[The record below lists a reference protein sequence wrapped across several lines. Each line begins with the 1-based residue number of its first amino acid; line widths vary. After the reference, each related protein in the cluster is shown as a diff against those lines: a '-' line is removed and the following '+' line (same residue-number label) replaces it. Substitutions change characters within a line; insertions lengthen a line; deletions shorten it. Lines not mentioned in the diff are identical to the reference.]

1 MADDVTTSDGD
12 AGSPQRF
19 HPPGRFPTTG
29 DLADVLARA
38 TADGRPHEEV
48 AADGPPEATERV
60 AGRVMLWRH
69 MGKRLFG
76 TLQDGSGRLQVSLF
90 RDEMDPDTYRSLAKG
105 VRLGD
110 FIGVEGYGYITGKGE
125 PTVGAREVTV
135 LQRALE
141 PMPDKWA
148 GVVDTDVRYRKRY
161 LDLLGNPESRRRFE
175 VRSRLI
181 THIRRWLD
189 DRGFLEVETP
199 MLQAAASGAAARP
212 FSTHHNA
219 LDRDFYLRISPETF
233 LKRVVAGGFDR
244 VYEIGRNFRNEGIDS
259 SHLQEFTML
268 EWYAAYWD
276 YTDNMTAVR
285 DLIVSALESVVGTT
299 VVEVDGVT
307 IDFGAEWPVID
318 YRSAVCD
325 ATGIDLAAVRDV
337 DALKVAIA
345 ERGIADDLDDAPSY
359 AALVDLLYKR
369 TVRPSLVQPC
379 FLVHHPAELVP
390 LARRNDDDPD
400 VLDMFQVVV
409 AGWEIVKAYSELVDP
424 VEQEERL
431 LEQVR
436 MREAGD
442 DETMMMEDDFIEA
455 MRHGMPPMSGL
466 GLGIDRFVALATG
479 APTLRDV
486 VLFPLLREAAPVGDD
501 ASASD
506 TASVDPADD

>member
-1 MADDVTTSDGD
+1 M
-12 AGSPQRF
+12 
-19 HPPGRFPTTG
+19 
-29 DLADVLARA
+29 
-38 TADGRPHEEV
+38 
-48 AADGPPEATERV
+48 
-60 AGRVMLWRH
+60 
-69 MGKRLFG
+69 
-76 TLQDGSGRLQVSLF
+76 QVSLF
-90 RDEMDPDTYRSLAKG
+90 RDEMDPDVYRELAKG
-105 VRLGD
+105 VRMGD
-110 FIGVEGYGYITGKGE
+110 FIGVEGYRYITGKGE
-125 PTVGAREVTV
+125 PTLGARTVTV
-135 LQRALE
+135 LQRSLE

-161 LDLLGNPESRRRFE
+161 LDLLGNPESRQRFL

-181 THIRRWLD
+181 AFIRRWLD
-189 DRGFLEVETP
+189 ERGFLEVETP

-219 LDRDFYLRISPETF
+219 LDRDFYLRISPETY

-244 VYEIGRNFRNEGIDS
+244 VYEIGRNFRNEGIDT

-285 DLIVSALESVVGTT
+285 ELIVAALEEVTRSTT
-299 VVEVDGVT
+299 VEFDGVT
-307 IDFGAEWPVID
+307 LDFGAEWPVID
-318 YRSAVCD
+318 YRTAVRD
-325 ATGIDLAAVRDV
+325 ATGIDLAVVRDV
-337 DALKVAIA
+337 DTLKAEIA
-345 ERGIADDLDDAPSY
+345 GRGIADDLGDTVSY
-359 AALVDLLYKR
+359 GALVDLLYKR

-390 LARRNDDDPD
+390 LARRNDDDPS

-431 LEQVR
+431 LDQVR
-436 MREAGD
+436 LREAGD

-486 VLFPLLREAAPVGDD
+486 VLFPLLREAAPVGGEAMADGEVPAIAD
-501 ASASD
+501 AD
-506 TASVDPADD
+506 